1 MFCKYLSQN
10 TSFKLFLALQ
20 NLATLFWEHSAFLN
34 SVLPYAQEHCVF
46 IVKENNGETFI
57 QGYLEPFPI
66 EGDGC
71 VFFAARTE
79 WLTLVIL
86 LRAQF
91 YVCISHEVNDA
102 LKQYRQSTA

>member
-1 MFCKYLSQN
+1 M
-10 TSFKLFLALQ
+10 
-20 NLATLFWEHSAFLN
+20 
-34 SVLPYAQEHCVF
+34 F
-46 IVKENNGETFI
+46 IVKENNGETVI
-57 QGYLEPFPI
+57 QGYLEPFPV

-79 WLTLVIL
+79 TLVIL

-91 YVCISHEVNDA
+91 YACISHEVNDA